1 MLDRAKLKLLL
12 LYADA
17 DKLVI
22 PAQIHLLG
30 NIFNVLN
37 HLGVHRHFRILLGC
51 SPLLF
56 TCLVYA
62 NISVKSRGKGEKSK
76 IFLRQF
82 KGRIQ
87 AVSGQFDCPDFLYHW
102 DRKRRCAMN
111 YFANPYQGYGSPYGY
126 PSAAPQGAA
135 GAPQAFGG
143 QVTRVNGRN
152 GADAFRM
159 APNSSIL
166 LMDENDPIVW
176 LKQTDGAGYATV
188 TPYTVTPYQ
197 VAAPVDMAGLETR
210 VKRLEEML
218 SGKPDD
224 ADAPGKRK
232 QNAE

>member
-1 MLDRAKLKLLL
+1 
-12 LYADA
+12 
-17 DKLVI
+17 
-22 PAQIHLLG
+22 
-30 NIFNVLN
+30 
-37 HLGVHRHFRILLGC
+37 
-51 SPLLF
+51 
-56 TCLVYA
+56 
-62 NISVKSRGKGEKSK
+62 
-76 IFLRQF
+76 
-82 KGRIQ
+82 
-87 AVSGQFDCPDFLYHW
+87 
-102 DRKRRCAMN
+102 MN

-126 PSAAPQGAA
+126 PPAAPQNAA
-135 GAPQAFGG
+135 GASPAFMG

-197 VAAPVDMAGLETR
+197 AAAPVDVAGLENR

-232 QNAE
+232 QKAE